1 MRAFLRHVLIPLIA
15 ITAIALVIWFAGPLL
30 SFAGWMPLEHPYW
43 RIALI
48 LLLYLW
54 WIIKKTRAWMIG
66 RRYNEELAQ
75 QVIEAEPETDRSAE
89 EVQLLRERLQE
100 ALDVLKNAKLG
111 GKGENKRLYQIPWYL
126 IIGPPGAGKTT
137 ALVNSGLKFPLAE
150 RFGVESLKGVGGTR
164 HCDWWFTNEAVL
176 IDTAGRYTTQ
186 DSDRQRDAG
195 AWKGFLALL
204 KRYRKRQPINGAL
217 VAISVSDL
225 LTGSESERRQHAQA
239 VRSRLQELQT
249 ELGVRFPVYVMFT
262 KCDLLAGFNEF
273 FDDLGRGERE
283 QVWGFTLDLE
293 QSRQGNPVE
302 RIGEEFEHLAQRLGG
317 QVVDKLQH
325 ERAEARRQA
334 IYTFPQQFSALR
346 PLLEE
351 FLTEAFSPT
360 RYEQELM
367 LRGCYLTSAT
377 QEGTPIDRVMGA
389 LSRSFGVTSS
399 GGQAAAG
406 RGQSYFLTRLL
417 TEVIF
422 PEAAL
427 AGVDSRGERR
437 RKMLQLGSAAA
448 SVLILLTAVTLWSI
462 SFMHNR
468 TLVER
473 MDDASDSMRLN
484 LHAIDGQPANL
495 SEMIIVLDQMRELPH
510 GYGERDQRPPRS
522 AGFGLYQGEKMGQE
536 ARRAYVRML
545 HNLLLPQLIYR
556 AEDRL
561 RHSAD
566 APEFLYETLKVY
578 LMMER
583 PRRFDAETVDLWYQ
597 LDLERFP
604 PDGLTLDEREAL
616 ALHVQALANN
626 LDVPVPY
633 ELDEYLIA
641 DTRTVL
647 RAVPMARRVL
657 QRLEIEAEYSRNVR
671 PFRVSEHAGP
681 QADLVFQR
689 VSGRSLDEG
698 INGLYTYAGYHN
710 ILRPELRSIVTELL
724 GETWVLADEARSRID
739 DAREISRL
747 VDEVRELYFRE
758 FVRQWENLLGDLEIV
773 GFGTTNDAV
782 RVLRAASG
790 TQSPIRWLL
799 GAIADETQLTRTDE
813 EGGGLGQAMR
823 DAGGRA
829 AQRRLSRMLP
839 REGREVVRQAG
850 QGRSDPEAVVEDRFR
865 ALVRLAGDGDLG
877 SDWPIDQPLGTLR
890 RLAITF
896 EDSARGV
903 AAGLGTTADLTRSLR
918 EDALS
923 LPDPVSE
930 WLGSFSVRI
939 VQLTAADTRSQVQRQ
954 WTSQVL
960 PACRELTGQRYPFRA
975 GATQDLS
982 LQEFGR
988 LFGHGGL
995 LDQFFDENLRS
1006 YADTSTSPWRWR
1018 PPRPGAPSLTGD
1030 SIRQFENARR
1040 IRDAF
1045 FPEGGQRPIVQLDLR
1060 PVEMDQSINRLSL
1073 RIGEQSVE
1081 YFHGPVRFTTV
1092 RWPDPSGAT
1101 GVRLQFD
1108 PPAASG
1114 RSAASADGPWALFR
1128 FFEQFPRQPGATPES
1143 MTVEF
1148 EMAGRTARYEV
1159 RAHALINPLTADLV
1173 QRFQCPTVL

>member
-15 ITAIALVIWFAGPLL
+15 ITAISLVIWFAGPLI
-30 SFAGWMPLEHPYW
+30 SFAGWVPLEHPYW

-48 LLLYLW
+48 VLLYLW

-100 ALDVLKNAKLG
+100 ALEVLKKAKLG

-150 RFGVESLKGVGGTR
+150 RFGVEALKGVGGTR

-186 DSDRQRDAG
+186 DSDRERDAG
-195 AWKGFLALL
+195 AWKGFLSLL
-204 KRYRKRQPINGAL
+204 KRYRKRQPINGAM
-217 VAISVSDL
+217 VAISISDL
-225 LTGSESERRQHAQA
+225 LTGTESERRAHAQA
-239 VRSRLQELQT
+239 VRSRLQELQS
-249 ELGVRFPVYVMFT
+249 ELGVRFPVYLMFT

-273 FDDLGRGERE
+273 FDDLGRNERE
-283 QVWGFTLDLE
+283 QVWGFTVDLD
-293 QSRQGNPVE
+293 QSRQGNAVE
-302 RIGEEFEHLAQRLGG
+302 QIGEEFELLCQRLGQ

-325 ERAEARRQA
+325 ERAEPRRQA
-334 IYTFPQQFSALR
+334 IYAFPQQFAALK
-346 PLLEE
+346 PLLDD
-351 FLTEAFSPT
+351 FMSEAFSPT

-367 LRGCYLTSAT
+367 LRGCYFTSAT

-389 LSRSFGVTSS
+389 LSRSFGVGSMA
-399 GGQAAAG
+399 GPAAAG
-406 RGQSYFLTRLL
+406 RGQSFFLTRLL

-427 AGVDSRGERR
+427 AGVDARGEQR
-437 RKMLQLGSAAA
+437 RKLLQWGTVAA
-448 SVLILLTAVTLWSI
+448 SVLVLVTAVSLWSF
-462 SFMHNR
+462 SFIHNR
-468 TLVER
+468 GLVEA
-473 MDDASDSMRLN
+473 MDEASDQMRLN
-484 LHAIDGQPANL
+484 LHRIEGQPADL
-495 SEMIIVLDQMRELPH
+495 PEMIFLLNQLRDLPH
-510 GYGERDQRPPRS
+510 GYAERDQRPPRR

-536 ARRAYVRML
+536 ARRAYIRLL
-545 HNLLLPQLIYR
+545 HNMLLPQLIYR

-566 APEFLYETLKVY
+566 APEFLYESLKVY
-578 LMMER
+578 LMMDR
-583 PRRFDAETVDLWYQ
+583 PRRYDAEIVDLWYQ
-597 LDLERFP
+597 FDLERFP
-604 PDGLTLDEREAL
+604 PEGLTLDEREAL
-616 ALHVQALANN
+616 SLHVQALANN
-626 LDVPVPY
+626 MQVPIQF

-641 DTRTVL
+641 DTRAVL
-647 RAVPMARRVL
+647 RALPMARRAL
-657 QRLEIEAEYSRNVR
+657 QRLEIEAEYSRDVR
-671 PFRVSEHAGP
+671 AFRVSENAGP
-681 QADLVFQR
+681 QAELVFQR
-689 VSGRSLDEG
+689 SSGRSLDEG
-698 INGLYTYAGYHN
+698 INGLYTYAGYHLV
-710 ILRPELRSIVTELL
+710 LRPQIRDIVNELL
-724 GETWVLADEARSRID
+724 GETWVLADEPRSRLD
-739 DAREISRL
+739 DVREVSRL

-773 GFGTTNDAV
+773 GFANTNDAV

-799 GAIADETQLTRTDE
+799 GAVADETQLSRTDD
-813 EGGGLGQAMR
+813 EGGGLQPYR
-823 DAGGRA
+823 DAAARG
-829 AQRRLSRMLP
+829 AQRRLTRMLP
-839 REGREVVRQAG
+839 REAREVARQG
-850 QGRSDPEAVVEDRFR
+850 GRGATTDPAAVVEDRFR

-877 SDWPIDQPLGTLR
+877 SDWPIDQPLNTLG

-918 EDALS
+918 EEALR

-930 WLGSFSVRI
+930 WLGSFSVGI
-939 VQLTAADTRSQVQRQ
+939 VQLTAADTRSRVQRQ
-954 WTSQVL
+954 WASQVL
-960 PACRELTGQRYPFRA
+960 PTCRELTGQRYPFRA
-975 GATQDLS
+975 GASQDLS

-995 LDQFFDENLRS
+995 LDQFFEQNLQT
-1006 YADTSTSPWRWR
+1006 YADTGSSPWRWR
-1018 PPRPGAPSLTGD
+1018 PPRPGAPSLSGE

-1060 PVEMDQSINRLSL
+1060 PEEMDQAINRLTL
-1073 RIGEQSVE
+1073 RIGDQSVE

-1108 PPAASG
+1108 PPAVSG

-1128 FFEQFPRQPGATPES
+1128 FFEQFRTQTGATPES
-1143 MTVEF
+1143 MYVDF
-1148 EMAGRTARYEV
+1148 EMAGRHARYLV
-1159 RAHALINPLTADLV
+1159 RSHALVNPLTTDLI
-1173 QRFQCPTVL
+1173 QRFQCPSAL